1 MGNLFSTCD
10 LFTELKSRGIW
21 AVDTIRNNRLKC
33 AEKITKLKSY

>member
-10 LFTELKSRGIW
+10 LFTELKRREIW

-33 AEKITKLKSY
+33 VEKITKLKSC